1 MTNRRNFLG
10 RERDKERGGRRG
22 VNWQTERNCFVQS
35 CQILKHE
42 INIKRAAVT
51 AEKQQQENREG
62 EKGNKQETCAQ

>member
-1 MTNRRNFLG
+1 MA
-10 RERDKERGGRRG
+10 ERDKERGERTE

-51 AEKQQQENREG
+51 AEKQQQETERERR
-62 EKGNKQETCAQ
+62 NKQETCAQ